1 MTLRGASQREKSL
14 VVEDS
19 GVQRALIVQS
29 LAQQGFEIIPGADG
43 REGFELAIEHV
54 PDLVITDSEMP
65 EMNGRDLTRALRKR
79 EDLQDIPVLML
90 TAAADPLNRV
100 KG

>member
-1 MTLRGASQREKSL
+1 M
-14 VVEDS
+14 
-19 GVQRALIVQS
+19 
-29 LAQQGFEIIPGADG
+29 
-43 REGFELAIEHV
+43 AIEHV

>member
-1 MTLRGASQREKSL
+1 MSTRDIPIRILCARRSGLDIDRGFDA
-14 VVEDS
+14 
-19 GVQRALIVQS
+19 
-29 LAQQGFEIIPGADG
+29 GADG

-79 EDLQDIPVLML
+79 KDLQDIPVLML
-90 TAAADPLNRV
+90 TAADDPLNRA